1 MKAYIKPVFFLLAVG
16 LAGCED
22 VIQLDLITSDQ
33 RIVIEAVIDAE
44 DGVASVL
51 ISKTCGFYQTD
62 EFEKI
67 SGASVILTLP
77 NGYQQ
82 QLVDSGNGSYGVQ
95 NILLIPGD
103 VVNIKIVTPDHV
115 TYLASSTVPIPVPLD
130 SLSIEQMNRPFG
142 KEGNYILSA
151 IWLDPGDSEN
161 FYRLRVTKN
170 DTLQAN
176 LYSLTDDRIRNG
188 ITITQ
193 PISGGG
199 FKKNDEVIVEMLSA
213 DKNYYDYFFQL
224 NNIEGRGFSAPTPF
238 NPKGN
243 FSNDALG
250 YFGIYYKSV
259 KRITIK

>member
-1 MKAYIKPVFFLLAVG
+1 MKAYIKSVFFLLAIG
-16 LAGCED
+16 LAGCEE
-22 VIQLDLITSDQ
+22 VIQMDLKTSEQ
-33 RIVIEAVIDAE
+33 RIVIEAVIDAG

-51 ISKTCGFYQTD
+51 ISKTGSFYQTE

-67 SGASVILTLP
+67 AGASVILTLP
-77 NGYQQ
+77 NSTH
-82 QLVDSGNGSYGVQ
+82 QLVDSGNGIYGIQ
-95 NILLIPGD
+95 NILLLPGD
-103 VVNIKIVTPDHV
+103 VVNIKIVTPDNV
-115 TYLASSTVPIPVPLD
+115 TYLASSSVPISVPLD

-142 KEGNYILSA
+142 KEGNYLLSA
-151 IWLDPGDSEN
+151 IWLDPGESEN

-188 ITITQ
+188 IKITQ
-193 PISGGG
+193 PIFGGG
-199 FKKNDEVIVEMLSA
+199 FKENDDVIVEMLSV
-213 DKNYYDYFFQL
+213 DKNYYDYFSQL

-250 YFGIYYKSV
+250 YFGIYYKSI
-259 KRITIK
+259 KRIAIK